1 MSNCFRQQDR
11 LKSPP
16 EKFASRR
23 LLPSFMQIPL
33 HCHPTTPDLSIQSL
47 TASAKYAANGE
58 LHFSFDLSGDL
69 SVMQIPSAGPSIRAD
84 HLWQHTCF
92 EAFISVVGETAYH
105 EFNFSPDGRWAVYAF
120 TAYRQPDR
128 ATDKCADS
136 ANPPAPAITLRTLP
150 NCLQLR
156 AIVRPD
162 LLPSGLCGKT
172 LAIGLSAIVETRAD
186 RRTPGIP
193 PLSYWAL
200 RHPAERPDFHDR
212 RAWVL
217 RLAPSPAHFV
227 RHENTAP

>member
-1 MSNCFRQQDR
+1 
-11 LKSPP
+11 
-16 EKFASRR
+16 
-23 LLPSFMQIPL
+23 
-33 HCHPTTPDLSIQSL
+33 
-47 TASAKYAANGE
+47 
-58 LHFSFDLSGDL
+58 
-69 SVMQIPSAGPSIRAD
+69 MQIPSAGPSIRAD

-105 EFNFSPDGRWAVYAF
+105 EFNFSPNGRWAVYAF

-128 ATDKCADS
+128 VADRWADR
-136 ANPPAPAITLRTLP
+136 ANPPAPEITLRTLP

-162 LLPSGLCGKT
+162 LLPSGLRSKT

-200 RHPAERPDFHDR
+200 RHPDERPDFHDR

-217 RLAPSPAHFV
+217 RLAPSPAHCV

>member
-1 MSNCFRQQDR
+1 
-11 LKSPP
+11 
-16 EKFASRR
+16 
-23 LLPSFMQIPL
+23 MQIPL
-33 HCHPTTPDLSIQSL
+33 HCHPTTPDPSVQSL
-47 TASAKYAANGE
+47 TASAKYAANGD

-69 SVMQIPSAGPSIRAD
+69 SAMQILSAGPSIRAD

-128 ATDKCADS
+128 VADKAADS
-136 ANPPAPAITLRTLP
+136 WADRANPPAPEITLRTLP
-150 NCLQLR
+150 NCLQLS
-156 AIVRPD
+156 AVLRPG

-172 LAIGLSAIVETRAD
+172 LAIGLSAIIETRAD
-186 RRTPGIP
+186 RRRPGTP

>member
-1 MSNCFRQQDR
+1 
-11 LKSPP
+11 
-16 EKFASRR
+16 
-23 LLPSFMQIPL
+23 MQIPL
-33 HCHPTTPDLSIQSL
+33 HCHPTTPDLSVQSL

-69 SVMQIPSAGPSIRAD
+69 SAMQIPSAGPSIRAD

-128 ATDKCADS
+128 VADRWADR
-136 ANPPAPAITLRTLP
+136 ANPPAPEITLRTLP
-150 NCLQLR
+150 NCLQLS
-156 AIVRPD
+156 AVLRPD

-186 RRTPGIP
+186 RRRPGTL